1 LVEYATGNEMI
12 VNYWFV
18 HEFLDFEG

>member
-1 LVEYATGNEMI
+1 MSLVDYVASNGMI

-18 HEFLDFEG
+18 